1 MSSLN
6 PRQSGDLLPGQTISL
21 SNPSIQEDLYDGV
34 QPENDIPEDSNLNLE
49 LRYKAFLLLLVF
61 LIPTLVIIYELV
73 SAQVSGT
80 WVHTV
85 QPHLPQFDRI
95 ATF

>member
-1 MSSLN
+1 MSPLN
-6 PRQSGDLLPGQTISL
+6 PRQVNDLSPGQTISL
-21 SNPSIQEDLYDGV
+21 SSPSRQEDLYDGV
-34 QPENDIPEDSNLNLE
+34 QPENDVPEDVIIHLE

-61 LIPTLVIIYELV
+61 LIPTLVILYELV
-73 SAQVSGT
+73 SGQVTGT
-80 WVHTV
+80 WAHTV